1 MVMQNCPSATSLHP
15 VPFWPEGAI
24 QPPQRCPDDLQ
35 GGMDSRSF
43 SRMVGLLDRWA
54 SSFGVGVNFSKA
66 AKARQKKI
74 LRCSLVL
81 LMCLQGHIRTAKD
94 SKTSALWSLCSI
106 SYL

>member
-35 GGMDSRSF
+35 GGTDSRSF

-66 AKARQKKI
+66 AKARQKKKI
-74 LRCSLVL
+74 LSCSLVL
-81 LMCLQGHIRTAKD
+81 LMCFARP
-94 SKTSALWSLCSI
+94 
-106 SYL
+106 Y